1 PPAETPRA
9 RPKPLQYSI
18 LDRLPCGIL
27 LLWFSP
33 NFVELSHGHCS
44 ISCRKCKQIHREAA
58 MKATKNRYRL
68 LGLILLSIGGL
79 WLLGTYA
86 LPLLLPFLL
95 GLAVAWM
102 AEPLARVLSA

>member
-1 PPAETPRA
+1 
-9 RPKPLQYSI
+9 
-18 LDRLPCGIL
+18 
-27 LLWFSP
+27 
-33 NFVELSHGHCS
+33 
-44 ISCRKCKQIHREAA
+44 

-95 GLAVAWM
+95 GLAVGWM
-102 AEPLARVLSA
+102 AEPLARVLSAQGRLPRAAATGLAITGV